1 MGILF
6 SIIYMAV
13 FLTAGFSLTRRLLP
27 ASGAEEKLVFTAA
40 FGLVLLIALPALFAL
55 ALGFTLPAALLALVA
70 AGALAAAGFWP
81 RYTAPDKAPSQP
93 GSSARATS
101 PAFWACVAPLFLFS
115 VWLLHTHTLYY
126 KDGGYWCGQS
136 TYGDLPMHLS
146 FIKSIAEQGL
156 FPPEFPMLSGQ
167 TLYGYPFL
175 CESVSSELGA
185 RRTAMDSASKNAAE
199 MIDRLSLNYNR
210 ARQAAITQEL
220 TEIVAGANAEAM

>member
-81 RYTAPDKAPSQP
+81 RYTAPDKAPSQS

-126 KDGGYWCGQS
+126 K
-136 TYGDLPMHLS
+136 
-146 FIKSIAEQGL
+146 
-156 FPPEFPMLSGQ
+156 
-167 TLYGYPFL
+167 
-175 CESVSSELGA
+175 
-185 RRTAMDSASKNAAE
+185 R
-199 MIDRLSLNYNR
+199 
-210 ARQAAITQEL
+210 
-220 TEIVAGANAEAM
+220 

>member
-70 AGALAAAGFWP
+70 AGALAVAGLWP
-81 RYTAPDKAPSQP
+81 RHPVQDQTPGQPD
-93 GSSARATS
+93 GFSARSLLPT
-101 PAFWACVAPLFLFS
+101 FWVCVVPLFLLS

-156 FPPEFPMLSGQ
+156 FPPEFPMLAGQ
-167 TLYGYPFL
+167 TLYGYPF
-175 CESVSSELGA
+175 CA
-185 RRTAMDSASKNAAE
+185 RAFPACSFCWALR
-199 MIDRLSLNYNR
+199 
-210 ARQAAITQEL
+210 
-220 TEIVAGANAEAM
+220 